1 MGEGQQGE
9 KNSNIDG
16 GICHRSKGAL
26 GTEKISEPDNREIT
40 ADLNLKAKT
49 IQLLRS
55 WNQWQNTHLLNTQC
69 M

>member
-1 MGEGQQGE
+1 MGLGEGEQGE

-16 GICHRSKGAL
+16 TL
-26 GTEKISEPDNREIT
+26 GTEKISEPDNRKIT

-55 WNQWQNTHLLNTQC
+55 
-69 M
+69 

>member
-1 MGEGQQGE
+1 MGEGEQGE

-16 GICHRSKGAL
+16 TL
-26 GTEKISEPDNREIT
+26 GTEKISEPDNRKIT

>member
-1 MGEGQQGE
+1 MGLGEGQQGE

-55 WNQWQNTHLLNTQC
+55 
-69 M
+69 